1 MKKIIS
7 VLLLIFA
14 ASMMY
19 AQDIIVTT
27 NEQKIEAKVIEISST
42 QIKYLVANMPD
53 GPVFVL
59 ETNEVA
65 SILFANGQVK
75 VFDNQY
81 RKSVVMLPNN
91 KEAYL
96 YRLGNMYYYGGAVMR
111 DNQYA
116 QFLQRNCTEAYEQYQ
131 NGHSIATAGWCLFGV
146 GLGVQTLV
154 LPWLAIIDQSAVSS
168 LILGVTSFAT
178 LLSSVPTL
186 GVGYHRMHRS
196 AEIFNIAD
204 GSNAQVYWSVNASQ
218 NGVGVALNF

>member
-14 ASMMY
+14 ASMTY

-96 YRLGNMYYYGGAVMR
+96 YRVGNMYYYGGAVMR

-116 QFLQRNCTEAYEQYQ
+116 QFLQRNLRQPS
-131 NGHSIATAGWCLFGV
+131 SIAGRWTL
-146 GLGVQTLV
+146 LLV
-154 LPWLAIIDQSAVSS
+154 LLNVVNCVKSVKNSRLGLAKIQPSV
-168 LILGVTSFAT
+168 LPTKLELT
-178 LLSSVPTL
+178 LCLLVL
-186 GVGYHRMHRS
+186 
-196 AEIFNIAD
+196 
-204 GSNAQVYWSVNASQ
+204 
-218 NGVGVALNF
+218 